1 MHYMIKAT
9 SLIATT
15 TLWIAPAAVA
25 IPVQPILAA
34 PQLVLTDGLNA
45 FYKNPGLGVEFELTT
60 LTYASTK
67 REWKDID
74 TAAKEELKGAELIP
88 TGFAGGPQTNWK
100 ITAEISPANLM
111 TEIIVDGRNNKVLDD
126 GGDASRL
133 IGQEIV
139 QYMVRLLM
147 AQHLIQRW
155 LLLSSLS
162 ERLVGVL
169 WR

>member
-1 MHYMIKAT
+1 M
-9 SLIATT
+9 SS
-15 TLWIAPAAVA
+15 
-25 IPVQPILAA
+25 
-34 PQLVLTDGLNA
+34 
-45 FYKNPGLGVEFELTT
+45 GLGVELELPT
-60 LTYASTK
+60 LTYESIDKDWNQIRTAE
-67 REWKDID
+67 RE
-74 TAAKEELKGAELIP
+74 ALKGARLIP
-88 TGFAGGPQTNWK
+88 AGFAGGPQTTWK
-100 ITAEISPANLM
+100 VTAEISPANLM